1 MTKAVE
7 FAPRVS
13 DDELEELRARLRWTR
28 WPDVID
34 GSGWTYGIDVA
45 WLRDLCAYWAD
56 GFDWRAQE
64 DVLNRLP
71 RHLVEVGGLRIHVV
85 HALSAGNGD
94 GRHGTPLLLCHGW
107 PDSFWRYTKVIGPL
121 TEAGYDVI
129 VPDMP
134 GFGYSAAPHDRVLDS
149 RGVAALWAELMSTL
163 GYDRFLVAGGDIGS
177 HVARYLA
184 LDHPDRVMA
193 VHRTDAGLPSA
204 TLDPSTLSEPERA
217 WVARVAEWSATE
229 GAYAAMQRTKPDTAA
244 VGLADSPAG
253 VAAWILEKLH
263 AWSDLGPGGALED
276 VYSRDELLT
285 AVSIYWHTGSIPTS
299 LRMYRANAAI
309 PAEQLVRR
317 VEVPSGFTLYPADI
331 SSPPDE
337 WLERMARV
345 VRVTR
350 PERGGHFA
358 AFEVPASYVTELTSF
373 FEPYRG

>member
-1 MTKAVE
+1 
-7 FAPRVS
+7 
-13 DDELEELRARLRWTR
+13 
-28 WPDVID
+28 
-34 GSGWTYGIDVA
+34 
-45 WLRDLCAYWAD
+45 
-56 GFDWRAQE
+56 
-64 DVLNRLP
+64 
-71 RHLVEVGGLRIHVV
+71 
-85 HALSAGNGD
+85 
-94 GRHGTPLLLCHGW
+94 
-107 PDSFWRYTKVIGPL
+107 
-121 TEAGYDVI
+121 
-129 VPDMP
+129 
-134 GFGYSAAPHDRVLDS
+134 
-149 RGVAALWAELMSTL
+149 
-163 GYDRFLVAGGDIGS
+163 
-177 HVARYLA
+177 
-184 LDHPDRVMA
+184 MA